1 MSSAPPKTVRLDD
14 AYLLRQFRVGDS
26 KAVALAV
33 SESLD
38 HLRPWMP
45 WADEESTDERFQRQR
60 LRGVQHKAASGE
72 EWQYGLF
79 PADESRVLGSFGLM
93 TRQGP
98 GSIEIGYWVHVDE
111 IGHGLA
117 TLASGALTDIS
128 LALDGITTVYIR
140 CDEQNVR
147 SAAVPRRLG
156 YTLEETLHRAP
167 EAPGESGRL
176 MIWSRREPITPRS
189 R

>member
-1 MSSAPPKTVRLDD
+1 MSASPPTRIRLDD
-14 AYLLRQFRVGDS
+14 SYVLRVFRTGDS

-33 SESLD
+33 SESLE

-45 WADEESTDERFQRQR
+45 WADKESTDERFQRQR
-60 LRGVQHKAASGE
+60 LRGVRHKAATGE

-79 PADESRVLGSFGLM
+79 PVDESRVLGSFGLM

-98 GSIEIGYWVHVDE
+98 GTIEIGYWVHVDE

-117 TLASGALTDIS
+117 TLASRALTNAA
-128 LALDGITTVYIR
+128 LALDGIETVYIR
-140 CDEQNVR
+140 CDERNTR

-156 YTLEETLHRAP
+156 YKLERTLSRAP
-167 EAPGESGRL
+167 EAPGESGQL
-176 MIWSRREPITPRS
+176 MIWSRRQPIS
-189 R
+189 